1 LKLTEKQNTQ
11 VDENQPACFSR
22 FKAELPACL
31 GLAVAIAAVNRPVA
45 AGLERYFRFSATLS
59 ADYRVHLPGC
69 PVVSAAT
76 ATISTTIARALGF
89 PGSAAI
95 GTTFRFILE
104 TTS

>member
-1 LKLTEKQNTQ
+1 MKIG
-11 VDENQPACFSR
+11 ACFFS

-45 AGLERYFRFSATLS
+45 AGLERNFRFGATLS

-69 PVVSAAT
+69 PVVAATATT

-95 GTTFRFILE
+95 GTAFRFILE
-104 TTS
+104 TTR